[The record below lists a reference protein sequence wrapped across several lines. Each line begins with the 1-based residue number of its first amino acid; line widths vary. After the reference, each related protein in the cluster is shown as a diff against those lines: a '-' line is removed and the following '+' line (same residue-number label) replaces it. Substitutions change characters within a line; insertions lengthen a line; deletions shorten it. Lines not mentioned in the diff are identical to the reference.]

1 MVCVL
6 QSDTESAVY
15 NVDEVRVPAHSR
27 AEQSAQRCTA
37 TYIMVYEQ
45 GMNRTG
51 MSGGV
56 VCQKWVRRLGI
67 RGNNIA

>member
-1 MVCVL
+1 MARVL
-6 QSDTESAVY
+6 QSDIESAVY
-15 NVDEVRVPAHSR
+15 NADEVRKPVHAR

-37 TYIMVYEQ
+37 TYIVVYEQ

-56 VCQKWVRRLGI
+56 VCQKWVKTGY
-67 RGNNIA
+67 

>member
-1 MVCVL
+1 MACVL
-6 QSDTESAVY
+6 QSDIESAVY
-15 NVDEVRVPAHSR
+15 NVDEVREPVHSR